1 MMGKETLT
9 TTLETTSRAVGRAIA
24 TFDENANGLASS
36 LSHSEV
42 GTKEHPMID
51 ISFVNTKLFI
61 GGTWTAGSDTFTT
74 LNPATAQP
82 LAELAAASAAD
93 VDTAVD
99 AATDAFKGE
108 WGALAPSRKGLLLN
122 KLADL
127 VERDVEILAQL
138 ESLDMGRPVGAGAA
152 LMVPNLVATLRYY
165 AGWADKING
174 DVIANDGYLGSPVP
188 THAYTL
194 RQPLGV
200 VAAIVPWNAPLMIL
214 GWKLAPAL
222 ACGNTVIIKPAEDA
236 SLSILHLAALVRE
249 AGFPAG
255 TVNVLTGVGSVA
267 GEALSL
273 HHGIKK
279 ISFTGSTEVGR
290 AILRN
295 SASNFKH
302 TTLELGGKAP
312 QIVFDDADL
321 DAALQGCAMGMFFN
335 QGEVCAAGT
344 RVIAHRKVY
353 DSILSGLKSA
363 AEAQVV
369 GDPFDPATTMGPLVN
384 QRQLDRVV
392 GYLRAGADEGAAVV
406 TGGAAPKRPG
416 FFVEPTVF
424 AGTNG
429 MRVAREEIFG
439 PVGIVIPFD
448 DDDEALALANDNA
461 YGLSATVWTR
471 DVTRAHSFAAKVE
484 AGAIGVNG
492 WSPLAPQL
500 PWGGVKASGV
510 GRELGYEG
518 IRAYTEAKTITVVLN

>member
-1 MMGKETLT
+1 
-9 TTLETTSRAVGRAIA
+9 
-24 TFDENANGLASS
+24 
-36 LSHSEV
+36 
-42 GTKEHPMID
+42 MID
-51 ISFVNTKLFI
+51 ISSVNTELFI
-61 GGTWTAGSDTFTT
+61 GGKWTAGSDTFTT
-74 LNPATAQP
+74 LNPTTGER
-82 LAELAAASAAD
+82 LASLAAASSAD
-93 VDTAVD
+93 VDDAVS
-99 AATDAFKGE
+99 AATEAFRGD
-108 WGALAPSRKGLLLN
+108 WGMLAPSRKGVLLN
-122 KLADL
+122 RLADL
-127 VERDVEILAQL
+127 VERDIDILAQL
-138 ESLDMGRPVGAGAA
+138 ESVDMGRPVGMGAA

-174 DVIANDGYLGSPVP
+174 ESIANDGYMGGPIP
-188 THAYTL
+188 THAYT
-194 RQPLGV
+194 RREPLGV

-236 SLSILHLAALVRE
+236 SLSILHLAALVDE

-255 TVNVLTGVGSVA
+255 TVNVLTGYGRVA
-267 GEALSL
+267 GEALAL
-273 HHGIKK
+273 HHGVQK

-290 AILRN
+290 SILRN
-295 SASNFKH
+295 SAGNFKR
-302 TTLELGGKAP
+302 TALELGGKAP

-353 DSILSGLKSA
+353 EAVVEGLKGA
-363 AEAQVV
+363 AEAQVI
-369 GDPFDPATTMGPLVN
+369 GDPFDPSTTMGPLVN
-384 QRQLDRVV
+384 ERQRDRVV
-392 GYLRAGADEGAAVV
+392 GYFQTGADEGATVV
-406 TGGAAPKRPG
+406 TGGDAPNRPG
-416 FFVEPTVF
+416 FFVQPTVL
-424 AGTNG
+424 AGTND

-448 DDDEALALANDNA
+448 TDDEALAMANDNV

-471 DVTRAHSFAAKVE
+471 DVSRAHTIAAGIQ

-510 GRELGYEG
+510 GRELGYDG
-518 IRAYTEAKTITVVLN
+518 ILSYTETKTVTVIL

>member
-1 MMGKETLT
+1 
-9 TTLETTSRAVGRAIA
+9 
-24 TFDENANGLASS
+24 
-36 LSHSEV
+36 
-42 GTKEHPMID
+42 MID
-51 ISFVNTKLFI
+51 ISSVNTELFV
-61 GGTWTAGSDTFTT
+61 GGTWTAASARFST
-74 LNPATAQP
+74 LNPATGQP
-82 LAELAAASAAD
+82 LADLAAASSAD
-93 VDTAVD
+93 VDAAVA
-99 AATDAFKGE
+99 AATSAFKGE
-108 WGALAPSRKGLLLN
+108 WGSLAPSRKGLLLN
-122 KLADL
+122 RLADL
-127 VERDVEILAQL
+127 VERDTEILAQL
-138 ESLDMGRPVGAGAA
+138 ESLDMGRPFGMGAQ

-174 DVIANDGYLGSPVP
+174 EQIANDGYMGAPIP

-236 SLSILHLAALVRE
+236 SLSILHLAALIDE

-255 TVNVLTGVGSVA
+255 TVNVLTGLGKVT
-267 GEALSL
+267 GEALAL
-273 HHGIKK
+273 HPGIKK

-295 SASNFKH
+295 SASNFKR
-302 TTLELGGKAP
+302 TALELGGKAP

-353 DSILSGLKSA
+353 DTILEGLKAA
-363 AEAQVV
+363 AEAQVI

-384 QRQLDRVV
+384 ARQRDRVA
-392 GYLRAGADEGAAVV
+392 GYLQTGADEGATIV
-406 TGGAAPKRPG
+406 TGGNLPTRPG

-424 AGTNG
+424 AGTND

-439 PVGIVIPFD
+439 PVGVVIPFD
-448 DDDEALALANDNA
+448 TDDEALGFANDND

-471 DVTRAHSFAAKVE
+471 DVGRAHSIAARVD

-518 IRAYTEAKTITVVLN
+518 ILSYTETKTVTIVL

>member
-1 MMGKETLT
+1 
-9 TTLETTSRAVGRAIA
+9 
-24 TFDENANGLASS
+24 
-36 LSHSEV
+36 
-42 GTKEHPMID
+42 MID
-51 ISFVNTKLFI
+51 ISSVNTKLFI
-61 GGTWTAGSDTFTT
+61 GGEWAAGADTFTT

-93 VDTAVD
+93 VDAAVD
-99 AATDAFKGE
+99 AATTAFKGE
-108 WGALAPSRKGLLLN
+108 WGVLAGSAKGRLLN
-122 KLADL
+122 RLADL
-127 VERDVEILAQL
+127 VERDAHVLAEL
-138 ESLDMGRPVGAGAA
+138 ESADMGRPVGAGAA

-174 DVIANDGYLGSPVP
+174 DLVATDGYMGSPVP
-188 THAYTL
+188 MHAYTL

-222 ACGNTVIIKPAEDA
+222 ACGNTIIIKPAEDA
-236 SLSILHLAALVRE
+236 SLSILHLAALVQE

-255 TVNVLTGVGSVA
+255 TVNVLTGIGSVT
-267 GEALSL
+267 GEALAL
-273 HHGIKK
+273 HHGVKK

-302 TTLELGGKAP
+302 TALELGGKAP
-312 QIVFDDADL
+312 QIVFEDADL
-321 DAALQGCAMGMFFN
+321 EAALQGCAMGMFFN

-353 DSILSGLKSA
+353 DALVAGLKGA

-369 GDPFDPATTMGPLVN
+369 GDPFDPATTMGPLIN
-384 QRQLDRVV
+384 ARQRDRVV
-392 GYLRAGADEGAAVV
+392 GYLRAGADEGAEVV
-406 TGGAAPKRPG
+406 TGGSAPDRPG

-424 AGTNG
+424 AGTND

-448 DDDEALALANDNA
+448 TDDEALALANDNA

-471 DVTRAHSFAAKVE
+471 DLTRAHHFSAKVE

-518 IRAYTEAKTITVVLN
+518 IRAYTEVKTIAVILN

>member
-1 MMGKETLT
+1 
-9 TTLETTSRAVGRAIA
+9 
-24 TFDENANGLASS
+24 
-36 LSHSEV
+36 
-42 GTKEHPMID
+42 MID
-51 ISFVNTKLFI
+51 ISSVNTSLFV
-61 GGTWTAGSDTFTT
+61 GGSWTETAQTYST
-74 LNPATAQP
+74 LNPATGQP
-82 LAELAAASAAD
+82 LADLAAASAAD
-93 VDTAVD
+93 VDAAVA
-99 AATDAFKGE
+99 AATTAFKGE
-108 WGALAPSRKGLLLN
+108 WGALAPSRKGLLLHR
-122 KLADL
+122 LADL
-127 VERDVEILAQL
+127 VERDTEILAQL
-138 ESLDMGRPVGAGAA
+138 ESLDMGRPFGMGAQ
-152 LMVPNLVATLRYY
+152 LMIPNLVATLRYY

-174 DVIANDGYLGSPVP
+174 EQIANDGYMGAPIP
-188 THAYTL
+188 THAYTV
-194 RQPLGV
+194 REPLGV

-236 SLSILHLAALVRE
+236 SLSILHLAALVDE

-255 TVNVLTGVGSVA
+255 TVNVVTGYGMVT
-267 GEALSL
+267 GEALAL
-273 HHGIKK
+273 HAGIKK

-295 SASNFKH
+295 SASNFKR
-302 TTLELGGKAP
+302 TALELGGKAP

-353 DSILSGLKSA
+353 DTIVEGLKAA
-363 AEAQVV
+363 AEAQVI

-384 QRQLDRVV
+384 ARQRDRVA
-392 GYLRAGADEGAAVV
+392 GYLRAGTDDGATVV
-406 TGGAAPKRPG
+406 TGGSTPDRPG

-424 AGTNG
+424 AGTND

-448 DDDEALALANDNA
+448 TDDEALSLANDNV

-471 DVTRAHSFAAKVE
+471 DVGRAHAVAAKIE

-518 IRAYTEAKTITVVLN
+518 ILSYTETKTVTIVL

>member
-1 MMGKETLT
+1 
-9 TTLETTSRAVGRAIA
+9 
-24 TFDENANGLASS
+24 
-36 LSHSEV
+36 
-42 GTKEHPMID
+42 MID
-51 ISFVNTKLFI
+51 ISSVNTSLFV
-61 GGTWTAGSDTFTT
+61 GGSWTETAQTYST
-74 LNPATAQP
+74 LNPATGQP
-82 LAELAAASAAD
+82 LADLAAASAAD
-93 VDTAVD
+93 VDAAVA
-99 AATDAFKGE
+99 AATTAFKGE
-108 WGALAPSRKGLLLN
+108 WGALAPSRKGLLLHR
-122 KLADL
+122 LADL
-127 VERDVEILAQL
+127 VERDTEILAQL
-138 ESLDMGRPVGAGAA
+138 ESLDMGRPFGMGAQ
-152 LMVPNLVATLRYY
+152 LMIPNLVATLRYY

-174 DVIANDGYLGSPVP
+174 EQIANDGYMGAPIP
-188 THAYTL
+188 THAYTV
-194 RQPLGV
+194 REPLGV

-236 SLSILHLAALVRE
+236 SLSILHLAALVDE

-255 TVNVLTGVGSVA
+255 TVNVVTGYGTVT
-267 GEALSL
+267 GEALAL
-273 HHGIKK
+273 HAGIKK

-295 SASNFKH
+295 SASNFKR
-302 TTLELGGKAP
+302 TALELGGKAP

-353 DSILSGLKSA
+353 DTIVEGLKAA
-363 AEAQVV
+363 AEAQVI

-384 QRQLDRVV
+384 ARQRDRVA
-392 GYLRAGADEGAAVV
+392 GYLRAGTDDGATVV
-406 TGGAAPKRPG
+406 TGGSTPDRPG

-424 AGTNG
+424 AGTND

-448 DDDEALALANDNA
+448 TDDEALSLANDNV

-471 DVTRAHSFAAKVE
+471 DVGRAHAVAAKIE

-518 IRAYTEAKTITVVLN
+518 ILSYTETKTVTIVL